1 MRSGLRTNRTARK
14 RPYKVL
20 FFEDK
25 DLVFKVQRLSESP
38 WVSLDRALTNAYADV
53 DSDTVLPE
61 PDEVSDLFRD
71 LKNNVNLAK
80 AASKRFE

>member
-1 MRSGLRTNRTARK
+1 M
-14 RPYKVL
+14 
-20 FFEDK
+20 
-25 DLVFKVQRLSESP
+25 
-38 WVSLDRALTNAYADV
+38 SLDRALTNAYADV